1 MKKGFVVLS
10 HQGLTMVGAIAEQL
24 RSRDLAVFVVSSRS
38 ARGLTADWL
47 EKVDK
52 AHFVDSLSLTHQ
64 DVVDFL
70 QTIDSEVQVMGCISV
85 WDGYRE
91 LMAQANERLGASDV
105 PAEVVRL
112 LRDKLAF
119 RHALHA
125 RGLSRKRAQQ
135 LDAQSFASL
144 QSPST
149 LFIKPRTGLASFGAF
164 RADKVTCYQ
173 ELEEIWA
180 LARTD
185 LAYDGVF
192 APQAE
197 FIAEDFIAGQEFSF
211 EVSVRRGLASV
222 HAVHEKVDLTAF
234 HRTILE
240 NACLCP
246 PRSLEDRWL
255 TRGID
260 LVKRVLQGV
269 GVTEGVYHVEA
280 RHDSQQGWEIIEANP
295 RIGGAYIVDST
306 RLHRGVDLIGRWI
319 DLIAG
324 RDPAVASSE
333 SRSTFFRV
341 FFGEPGMTI
350 ERLVRADIGHPVVID
365 KLFVKEGERLP
376 FADREIFIGQALW
389 DITALDVDLD
399 TFIDSTKNYFSVEYK
414 T

>member
-135 LDAQSFASL
+135 LDAQSFALSL
-144 QSPST
+144 
-149 LFIKPRTGLASFGAF
+149 IH
-164 RADKVTCYQ
+164 
-173 ELEEIWA
+173 I
-180 LARTD
+180 
-185 LAYDGVF
+185 
-192 APQAE
+192 
-197 FIAEDFIAGQEFSF
+197 
-211 EVSVRRGLASV
+211 
-222 HAVHEKVDLTAF
+222 
-234 HRTILE
+234 
-240 NACLCP
+240 
-246 PRSLEDRWL
+246 
-255 TRGID
+255 
-260 LVKRVLQGV
+260 
-269 GVTEGVYHVEA
+269 
-280 RHDSQQGWEIIEANP
+280 
-295 RIGGAYIVDST
+295 
-306 RLHRGVDLIGRWI
+306 
-319 DLIAG
+319 
-324 RDPAVASSE
+324 
-333 SRSTFFRV
+333 
-341 FFGEPGMTI
+341 
-350 ERLVRADIGHPVVID
+350 
-365 KLFVKEGERLP
+365 
-376 FADREIFIGQALW
+376 
-389 DITALDVDLD
+389 
-399 TFIDSTKNYFSVEYK
+399 
-414 T
+414 